1 MSIPATSDDYERGFS
16 TTRQVK
22 TDWSSKLHII
32 TLNDCMRI
40 SLEGPSIANF
50 DPTDA
55 MHNWYSAGIRKR
67 RPDYAAVGMNA
78 EVLEGIIE
86 ILDDEIVGDEM
97 IQEEL

>member
-1 MSIPATSDDYERGFS
+1 MSIPTTSVDFERGFS
-16 TTRQVK
+16 TMRQVK
-22 TDWSSKLHII
+22 TDWRSKLHII

-50 DPTDA
+50 DPTNVI
-55 MHNWYSAGIRKR
+55 HKYYSVGIKKR
-67 RPDYAAVGMNA
+67 RPDYAAVGRDA
-78 EVLEGIIE
+78 EVLEEIIE